1 MVTRRYLA
9 RPPLSG
15 LIDPYQMY
23 HATGKT
29 HVALSTPATCECLR
43 PCYSYN
49 MSQKNKVKERVKQVR
64 IYEKEHGVLRRLAFR
79 KNTTAAE
86 IIRQLIKEA

>member
-1 MVTRRYLA
+1 
-9 RPPLSG
+9 
-15 LIDPYQMY
+15 
-23 HATGKT
+23 
-29 HVALSTPATCECLR
+29 
-43 PCYSYN
+43 